1 MNGTLPRK
9 MGKVNPGQGPW
20 TGGPWACVYTLTGA
34 KLVSCHADTGFGFPF
49 HDEFDVLRSEFS
61 YLWMVRLT
69 SQETTMTGSLASIK
83 SCLSGVTG
91 RQ

>member
-9 MGKVNPGQGPW
+9 MSRANPGQGPW
-20 TGGPWACVYTLTGA
+20 TGGPWGCVYTLTGA
-34 KLVSCHADTGFGFPF
+34 KLVSCDTDTGFGFPF
-49 HDEFDVLRSEFS
+49 CDEFDVLRS
-61 YLWMVRLT
+61 YLGMVWLT

-91 RQ
+91 GQ